1 MIKIVLGLLCVMVA
15 NIVLGTSIAKI
26 KKQYNKDKCING
38 IFKALTIIVGAS
50 LMYLCSY
57 LNPDILVTEIGGIEV
72 NLINGMKI
80 LFTSGIVLYGAK
92 DLIKLSELLKIKMGE

>member
-1 MIKIVLGLLCVMVA
+1 MIKLILGLLCVMVA

-26 KKQYNKDKCING
+26 KKQYKKDKCING

-72 NLINGMKI
+72 NLINGMEI